1 MLSAL
6 TQSLKTLVNIA
17 LILGVF
23 NYMGS
28 IIGMWLNSGLL
39 KFDS

>member
-1 MLSAL
+1 MLQAL
-6 TQSLKTLVNIA
+6 TVSLKTLANII
-17 LILGVF
+17 LILCVY

-28 IIGMWLNSGLL
+28 VIGMWLNSGKL